1 MPQEHLRT
9 RFFAGVAVIVP
20 LAISAWVLLALVRFL
35 GSTLAPVGAV
45 LRGYGFESDVTVVL
59 LQVVSLGILVVLILA
74 IGTVAQR
81 QVGQRVVGRVDDFL
95 GSVPGLG
102 SVYQTARQMSDLVLD
117 PEDDGQQFREV
128 KLVEFPG
135 QNTYTL
141 GFLTSESPPDGVVSS
156 ARAITGD
163 PDSTY
168 RTLFLPMAPNPVM
181 GGHLTHV
188 PADQVHDVDLEVEE
202 AVQYI
207 LTTGIVDGSGDL

>member
-1 MPQEHLRT
+1 MTRKHLRT
-9 RFFAGVAVIVP
+9 RFFTGLAVLVP
-20 LAISAWVLLALVRFL
+20 LAVSAWVLLALVRFL
-35 GSTLAPVGAV
+35 GSTLAPVGTA
-45 LRGYGFESDVTVVL
+45 LRGYGIESDVTVVV
-59 LQVVSLGILVVLILA
+59 LQAASLGILVVFILV
-74 IGTVAQR
+74 IGTVARR
-81 QVGQRVVGRVDDFL
+81 QIGRRVVDRVDEFL
-95 GSVPGLG
+95 VRVPGLG

-117 PEDDGQQFREV
+117 PEDDGAQFREV

-156 ARAITGD
+156 ARAISGE
-163 PDSTY
+163 PDSGY

-188 PADQVHDVDLEVEE
+188 PADHVHDVDLEVEE

-207 LTTGIVDGSGDL
+207 LTTGIVDSSADL